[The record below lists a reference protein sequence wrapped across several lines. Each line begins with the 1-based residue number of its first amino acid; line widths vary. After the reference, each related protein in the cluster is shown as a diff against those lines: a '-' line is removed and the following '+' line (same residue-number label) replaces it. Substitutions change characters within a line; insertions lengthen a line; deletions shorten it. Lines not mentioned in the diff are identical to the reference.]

1 MPSNAVPI
9 SPAPADRRPQLD
21 PIPQRS
27 GGGGSASRVLPPDTE
42 VFVRT
47 LEGSD
52 ALLELTPPLLAP
64 GLPGARTD
72 INDDFQDAPELLEV
86 NPVPAESA
94 GAKSLALLPVS
105 WSIPAPSYDR
115 KLPTNKVWDD
125 TGWRSEQ

>member
-1 MPSNAVPI
+1 M
-9 SPAPADRRPQLD
+9 SPAPADGRPQLD

-47 LEGSD
+47 LDSAD
-52 ALLELTPPLLAP
+52 ALLELTPPLVAP

-72 INDDFQDAPELLEV
+72 INDDFRDAPELLEV

-94 GAKSLALLPVS
+94 DAKSLALLPVS